1 MNFDEKI
8 SEVENLFKSAIMIL
22 SEIRS
27 DHNTVAVINSLRHD
41 IVKLRLQDHEAYTFK
56 EASLISKISV
66 KTLYKYRDK
75 GELKVKM
82 GENMKEIIL
91 KDDLINFLQS
101 LPYFKF

>member
-1 MNFDEKI
+1 MNFEDPYFKI
-8 SEVENLFKSAIMIL
+8 ENLLQQAVTALNELKRQDSVIA
-22 SEIRS
+22 SHNAIRS
-27 DHNTVAVINSLRHD
+27 DMF
-41 IVKLRLQDHEAYTFK
+41 KLRLQDQEAFTLK
-56 EASLISKISV
+56 EAELISKISV

-101 LPYFKF
+101 LPYFKV